1 VTVPELSSTF
11 NATPDGVMTNEVGVI
26 SGDLELRTTLGEDG
40 TLRLNLRYA
49 GAAEWYTL
57 KGTGYPPPGGCQP
70 SNRRPDPTDVPAIRV
85 RLRIPG
91 PSGAARRSHSHRQVA
106 SGRLTGC
113 SGRPRHMRRRTRT
126 GMDGWCGVP
135 SP

>member
-57 KGTGYPPPGGCQP
+57 KGTGYRLHDHPIVHELLINVLSRPP
-70 SNRRPDPTDVPAIRV
+70 T
-85 RLRIPG
+85 
-91 PSGAARRSHSHRQVA
+91 
-106 SGRLTGC
+106 
-113 SGRPRHMRRRTRT
+113 
-126 GMDGWCGVP
+126 
-135 SP
+135 